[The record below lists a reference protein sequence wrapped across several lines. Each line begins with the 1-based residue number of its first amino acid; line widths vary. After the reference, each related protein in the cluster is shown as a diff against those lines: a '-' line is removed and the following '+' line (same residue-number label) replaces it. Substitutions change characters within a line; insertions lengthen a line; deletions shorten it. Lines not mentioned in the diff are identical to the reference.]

1 MHLTTLKCNGYIAFF
16 KIINY
21 QINARPMRMLLL
33 VACLCLFFCGAGYS
47 QCSNSIKL
55 KRVAVDAHGGKGQI
69 EVSAHSSD
77 QYSCTLFK
85 ETGSGAVK
93 VEEKSGSGN
102 STISFDNLDTNVSYL
117 VLFEFLSEENKLCRK
132 LQKSGITF
140 EGK

>member
-33 VACLCLFFCGAGYS
+33 VVCLFFYGAGYS

-55 KRVAVDAHGGKGQI
+55 KRVAVNAQTGKGQI

-77 QYSCTLFK
+77 QYNCTLFK
-85 ETGSGAVK
+85 ETGSGVIK
-93 VEEKSGSGN
+93 VDEKNGNGN

-117 VLFEFLSEENKLCRK
+117 VLFEFASEENKLCRK

>member
-1 MHLTTLKCNGYIAFF
+1 MHLTTFKCNGYIAFF
-16 KIINY
+16 KIINC
-21 QINARPMRMLLL
+21 QINAGPMRMLLL
-33 VACLCLFFCGAGYS
+33 VVCLLSYGVGYS

-55 KRVAVDAHGGKGQI
+55 KKVAVNAQNGKGEI

-77 QYSCTLFK
+77 QYTSTLFK
-85 ETGSGAVK
+85 ESGSGPIK

-117 VLFEFLSEENKLCRK
+117 VLFEFSSEENKLCRK
-132 LQKSGITF
+132 LQQSGITF